1 DLTGTVRRVLQAG
14 ALDEDRRREVERLAT
29 LYGFFAWELAFPE
42 VFASERSGFDVVLGN
57 PPWERV
63 KLQEK
68 EWFAARDP
76 AIANARNASERG
88 RLIRALTQSD
98 PSLHA
103 AFLDDKRRAEGESHF
118 ARNSGRYP
126 LTGRGDI
133 NTYPLFAEL
142 GKTLISSLGRMGMVL
157 PTGIATDDTT
167 KYFFQAVVESGALV
181 SLFDFENRKRIFPTV
196 APPQKFCLLTLSGD
210 RRPVNEAEFIFFA
223 LDTSE
228 VRDPEKRFTLTPED
242 IALLNPNTR
251 TCPVFRTRRDAEITK
266 AIYRRVPVLVNEVT
280 GENRWGISFMSMF
293 HMSNDSGLFR
303 TKEDL
308 ERAGF
313 ELRGNRFVL
322 GEQVYLPLYEPKL
335 FHQYSHRFNTY
346 KGVSLES
353 RFRVKAYAPEMLS
366 SDLENP
372 ASVPLPRY
380 WVASEEVRR
389 RIGEQSYVI
398 AGRNIINVATNRRTT
413 VFTVLPRAAA
423 NNAAHVLM
431 SKVPPQEQLGLLA
444 CLNSFM
450 LDFVARQKL
459 GGNSFS
465 YFVLFQLPV
474 LQPSVLKGAPLTFL
488 APRLLE
494 LIYTAW
500 DL

>member
-42 VFASERSGFDVVLGN
+42 VFGGERSGFDVVLGN

-103 AFLDDKRRAEGESHF
+103 AFLEDKRRAEGESHF

-126 LTGRGDI
+126 LTGRGDV

-142 GKTLISSLGRMGMVL
+142 GKTIMGGRGRMGMVL
-157 PTGIATDDTT
+157 PSGIATDDTT
-167 KYFFQAVVESGALV
+167 KFYFQDLVETKALV
-181 SLFDFENRKRIFPTV
+181 SLFDFENRQRIFPGIDSRI
-196 APPQKFCLLTLSGD
+196 KFCLLTLTGAA
-210 RRPVNEAEFIFFA
+210 RPADEAEFVFFA

-242 IALLNPNTR
+242 IELLNPNMKM
-251 TCPVFRTRRDAEITK
+251 CPVFRTRRDAEITK
-266 AIYRRVPVLVNEVT
+266 AIYRRVPVLVNEVS
-280 GENRWGISFMSMF
+280 GENPWGVRFGTMF

-308 ERAGF
+308 ERDGF

-322 GEQVYLPLYEPKL
+322 GEQVYLPLYEAKMM
-335 FHQYSHRFNTY
+335 HQFDHRFATY
-346 KGVSLES
+346 TSGGGT
-353 RFRVKAYAPEMLS
+353 R
-366 SDLENP
+366 DLTP
-372 ASVPLPRY
+372 AEKRDPNKVPLPRY
-380 WVASEEVRR
+380 WVAEGEVRER
-389 RIGEQSYVI
+389 LVKRKRDGGVEWQWDRSWLLGFRDITNSTNERTGIYSLLPL
-398 AGRNIINVATNRRTT
+398 AAINHKTPLLFLPADVAQTLA
-413 VFTVLPRAAA
+413 F
-423 NNAAHVLM
+423 
-431 SKVPPQEQLGLLA
+431 LGM
-444 CLNSFM
+444 CNSFA
-450 LDFVARQKL
+450 LDYVARQKVAGTSL
-459 GGNSFS
+459 GF
-465 YFVLFQLPV
+465 FILKQLP
-474 LQPSVLKGAPLTFL
+474 FL
-488 APRLLE
+488 LPERL
-494 LIYTAW
+494 
-500 DL
+500 